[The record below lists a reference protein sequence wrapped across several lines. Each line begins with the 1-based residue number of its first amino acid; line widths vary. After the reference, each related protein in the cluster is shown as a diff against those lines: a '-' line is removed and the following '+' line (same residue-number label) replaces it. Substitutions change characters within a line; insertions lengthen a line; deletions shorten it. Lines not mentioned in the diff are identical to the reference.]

1 MPEDLITLLSE
12 LKEQDALRVA
22 EERLNAGADAY
33 HPDTMAAVTQ
43 AKEWIGGG

>member
-33 HPDTMAAVTQ
+33 RPDAMAALAQ